1 MGGNTFASPRV
12 ARRALLLFA
21 VLALAGCSSDGEES
35 TTGVSV
41 PQVTTAPP
49 ATVAAETTEADRAQQ
64 VYDAYFQHCKE
75 FTYQAL
81 AYPRTASDATD
92 AARQYAGPPRQYQR
106 PAFRGCLAGLRLGTP
121 RITLA
126 DVKRVAAEEA
136 EEHGDG

>member
-1 MGGNTFASPRV
+1 MSENGLMS
-12 ARRALLLFA
+12 RRAALA
-21 VLALAGCSSDGEES
+21 ARGAGMVVVALALAGCSSDGSES
-35 TTGVSV
+35 TATV
-41 PQVTTAPP
+41 PAPGTAPVTAPATTTAG
-49 ATVAAETTEADRAQQ
+49 DRSQQ

-92 AARQYAGPPRQYQR
+92 AARQYAGPPRPYQQ

-126 DVKRVAAEEA
+126 DIKRAAAEEA

>member
-1 MGGNTFASPRV
+1 MSEMGYTSRWAARTGMAVV
-12 ARRALLLFA
+12 AF
-21 VLALAGCSSDGEES
+21 ALAGCSSDGSES
-35 TTGVSV
+35 TATV
-41 PQVTTAPP
+41 PAPRP
-49 ATVAAETTEADRAQQ
+49 ATVPATTSAVDRSQQ

-92 AARQYAGPPRQYQR
+92 AARQYAGPPRQYQQ

-126 DVKRVAAEEA
+126 DIKRAAAEEA

>member
-1 MGGNTFASPRV
+1 MGGNTFALGRGV
-12 ARRALLLFA
+12 LLFA

-35 TTGVSV
+35 TTGASV
-41 PQVTTAPP
+41 QATTAP
-49 ATVAAETTEADRAQQ
+49 ATSAAETTEPDRAQQ

-92 AARQYAGPPRQYQR
+92 AARQYAGPPRQYQQ

-126 DVKRVAAEEA
+126 DIKRAAAEEA

>member
-1 MGGNTFASPRV
+1 MVVV
-12 ARRALLLFA
+12 AF
-21 VLALAGCSSDGEES
+21 ALAGCSSDGSES
-35 TTGVSV
+35 SATV
-41 PQVTTAPP
+41 PAPSPVTAPVTAP
-49 ATVAAETTEADRAQQ
+49 ATARATTSASDRSQQ

-92 AARQYAGPPRQYQR
+92 AARQYAGPPRQYQQ

-126 DVKRVAAEEA
+126 DIKRAAAEEA